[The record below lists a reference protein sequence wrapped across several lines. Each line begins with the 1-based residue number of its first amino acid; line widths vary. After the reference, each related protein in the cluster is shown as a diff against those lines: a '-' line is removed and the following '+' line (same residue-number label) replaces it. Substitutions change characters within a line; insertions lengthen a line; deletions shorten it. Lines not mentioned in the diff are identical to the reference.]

1 MEVKHYIEYARNF
14 DITGYCAGIR
24 MQLWV
29 YNRLCKMCGA
39 ENMPEF
45 VVEV

>member
-1 MEVKHYIEYARNF
+1 MTKYNDHLRDL
-14 DITGYCAGIR
+14 DISGYCAGIR

-29 YNRLCKMCGA
+29 YNRLRKMCGA

-45 VVEV
+45 VEV

>member
-1 MEVKHYIEYARNF
+1 MKHYNEYLRNF
-14 DITGYCAGIR
+14 DRPGYCGGIR

-29 YNRLCKMCGA
+29 YIRLCKRYGA

-45 VVEV
+45 VEV

>member
-1 MEVKHYIEYARNF
+1 MKHYIEYYRNF
-14 DITGYCAGIR
+14 DIPGYCGGIR

-29 YNRLCKMCGA
+29 YNRLRKMCGA

-45 VVEV
+45 VEV